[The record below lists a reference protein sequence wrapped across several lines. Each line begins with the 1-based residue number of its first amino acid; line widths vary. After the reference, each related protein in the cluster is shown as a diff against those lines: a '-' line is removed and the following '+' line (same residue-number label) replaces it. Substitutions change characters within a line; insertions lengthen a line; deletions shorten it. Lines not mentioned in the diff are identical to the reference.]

1 MARLGIPLDPGAL
14 DQRVTI
20 QYRIDGSSTTG
31 YPVEDWT
38 TTASRTVWMARQAIS
53 GMERIAAQQVSAKAD
68 MRFVMS
74 YRADMDPD
82 LVDVV
87 KDRRLVFQGR
97 TFNITSA
104 MQMGAKAAIELTAVA
119 KVG

>member
-1 MARLGIPLDPGAL
+1 MRLGIPLDPGAL

-20 QYRIDGSSTTG
+20 QYRTDGVSESG
-31 YPVEDWT
+31 FGQVDDWT
-38 TTASRTVWMARQAIS
+38 TTTSRTVWMARVPVTLR
-53 GMERIAAQQVSAKAD
+53 EKVTAQQVSASAD
-68 MRFVMS
+68 LRFVMH

-82 LVDVV
+82 LVDVA

-97 TFNITSA
+97 VFNITGA
-104 MQMGAKAAIELTAVA
+104 EPMGAKAAITLLAIA